1 MAAAKLE
8 DLAVGGLLPTGF
20 GGIRTIQWIARHSV
34 DRTLFSK
41 SDPSKPWPK
50 DVRPIR
56 SARSPIAPNVA
67 HADLY
72 VTQPHGLFIDDVL
85 VSAGSPINEM
95 TITLYAARELNELG
109 SSSIS
114 SSTVMT

>member
-1 MAAAKLE
+1 M
-8 DLAVGGLLPTGF
+8 DHTP
-20 GGIRTIQWIARHSV
+20 
-34 DRTLFSK
+34 FSK

-56 SARSPIAPNVA
+56 SARSPIAPNVP

-85 VSAGSPINEM
+85 VSAGSLINEM
-95 TITLYAARELNELG
+95 TITLYAARELNELEFFHIKLD
-109 SSSIS
+109 SHDVIHAEE
-114 SSTVMT
+114 